1 MLFELLFIFD
11 GIIVFSFVFIFI
23 FVFVFIFKFGEW
35 EATIFG
41 TMFGVVVT
49 GDYK

>member
-23 FVFVFIFKFGEW
+23 FVFVFKFGEW

-41 TMFGVVVT
+41 TIFGVVVT